1 MKETKRRIV
10 CVCVCA
16 GWGELKKK
24 KKKDSVSFSI
34 VPTVNA
40 MHYQDTKQAIT
51 A

>member
-1 MKETKRRIV
+1 MSV
-10 CVCVCA
+10 CVRFQGGGVKK
-16 GWGELKKK
+16 KKK